1 MDADQQQY
9 KCIESVNVG
18 GDEICFRRPAEPQ
31 PPNTLLLPERY
42 DSETGTFYTMYHDIN
57 GSRRP
62 ALVQLCKAYQLS
74 SYEKMDVLR
83 ERLAGF
89 SEHVIRW
96 KTLIPGAKRSHRG
109 VRDGKITK
117 NHSSTKDN
125 KQGNKSKPK
134 KSKEK
139 LSTLRRND
147 LMGITSSSTSLG
159 QTTMVVR
166 RSKDL
171 RTLEEK
177 NDLVKWAK
185 EYIQTHPYIPPDE
198 LARRA
203 QARAEAKA
211 QASDTAVISDHF
223 QATNRKIDD
232 LTSIVGALVQSWP
245 SYAPSLPIPVLPQL
259 LSASSPPALPVS
271 AASRDALDSSP
282 PCFTPSTPALL
293 RNNSHRLTSLPTSS
307 ISTTLSSNALLDNI
321 FSSAAHTSPV
331 DQIRDLSNPTSPSE
345 GDETFVLK
353 IADGKTVTFKQSDVR
368 APNQVS
374 FATNISRLDRVW
386 DDESP
391 NWDPV
396 DCGTRLLSINGVP
409 IALRYWRNVYGGKK
423 DKRWRGIKGIWTEWK
438 FIIEQ
443 YRLSTPEVFWDR
455 FTSATGERYNWKAI
469 CDALREERAIHNKE
483 LADTAKLEYGDNFHK
498 FFSNRGK
505 VMVDVSAIAHRYLA
519 LKNTMEVD

>member
-1 MDADQQQY
+1 
-9 KCIESVNVG
+9 
-18 GDEICFRRPAEPQ
+18 
-31 PPNTLLLPERY
+31 
-42 DSETGTFYTMYHDIN
+42 MYHDI
-57 GSRRP
+57 RP

-83 ERLAGF
+83 ER
-89 SEHVIRW
+89 
-96 KTLIPGAKRSHRG
+96 LIPGAKRSHRG

-232 LTSIVGALVQSWP
+232 LTSI
-245 SYAPSLPIPVLPQL
+245 L

-469 CDALREERAIHNKE
+469 CDALREE
-483 LADTAKLEYGDNFHK
+483 
-498 FFSNRGK
+498 
-505 VMVDVSAIAHRYLA
+505 
-519 LKNTMEVD
+519 